1 MKKTFVLNLANE
13 NADFLKKLAKV
24 NMRSV
29 SAQLSILANDLLE
42 KERKKVKD
50 DDVQK
55 EQNFTK
61 IKGGENENY

>member
-1 MKKTFVLNLANE
+1 MKKTFVLDLASENL
-13 NADFLKKLAKV
+13 DFLKKLAKV

-42 KERKKVKD
+42 KERKKVKG

-55 EQNFTK
+55 ELNFT
-61 IKGGENENY
+61 N

>member
-1 MKKTFVLNLANE
+1 MKKTFVLDLANE
-13 NADFLKKLAKV
+13 NVDFLKKLAKV

-29 SAQLSILANDLLE
+29 SAQLSILLNDLLE

-55 EQNFTK
+55 EQQ
-61 IKGGENENY
+61 IKGVRDVFN

>member
-1 MKKTFVLNLANE
+1 MKKTFVLDLATENL
-13 NADFLKKLAKV
+13 DFLKKLAKV

-42 KERKKVKD
+42 KERKKVKG

-55 EQNFTK
+55 ELNFT
-61 IKGGENENY
+61 N

>member
-1 MKKTFVLNLANE
+1 MKKTFVLDLANE
-13 NADFLKKLAKV
+13 NVDFLKKLAKV

-29 SAQLSILANDLLE
+29 SAQLSILLNDALE

-50 DDVQK
+50 NDVQK

>member
-1 MKKTFVLNLANE
+1 MKKTFVLDLANE

>member
-1 MKKTFVLNLANE
+1 MRKTFVLDLATENL
-13 NADFLKKLAKV
+13 DFLKKLAKM

-42 KERKKVKD
+42 KERKKVKG

-55 EQNFTK
+55 EQNNFT
-61 IKGGENENY
+61 N

>member
-1 MKKTFVLNLANE
+1 MKKTFVLDLATE
-13 NADFLKKLAKV
+13 NVDFLKKLAKV

-29 SAQLSILANDLLE
+29 SAQLSILLNDALE

-50 DDVQK
+50 NDVQK

>member
-1 MKKTFVLNLANE
+1 MKKTFVLDVSNE

-29 SAQLSILANDLLE
+29 SAQLSILVNDLLE
-42 KERKKVKD
+42 KERKKVKG

-55 EQNFTK
+55 EQNNFT
-61 IKGGENENY
+61 N

>member
-1 MKKTFVLNLANE
+1 MKKTFTLDLANE
-13 NADFLKKLAKV
+13 NVDFLKKLAKV

-29 SAQLSILANDLLE
+29 SAQLSILLNDLLE

-55 EQNFTK
+55 EQQINSK
-61 IKGGENENY
+61 QEVGQ

>member
-1 MKKTFVLNLANE
+1 MKKTFTLDLANE
-13 NADFLKKLAKV
+13 NVDFLKKLAKV

-29 SAQLSILANDLLE
+29 SAQLSFLLNDLLE

-55 EQNFTK
+55 EQK
-61 IKGGENENY
+61 QQEVVEQ